1 LKNTANLKNR
11 LVKKTQDVSE
21 LLNSVMIDATPL
33 NHAGKNV
40 LKELNAPTLPTT
52 FNALFSITASML
64 PKSRETLLLPSK
76 LTLNSASRKNAPMNG
91 PVARKT
97 LSAFLLSRNV
107 RKNVE
112 PNSPAGNYASPKK
125 ETHLLPTLP
134 SVLPNNTAL
143 ENLLNS
149 RMSLP
154 SWVPNSVSETTVQ
167 EKLRLVEKIK
177 AAFELFKLVRNS
189 AMMTRLAGL
198 TALLKRVTL
207 LLKLSGN
214 AFLTTT
220 ASIRLKLLLLL

>member
-1 LKNTANLKNR
+1 MPSKILKIVLKNTASLKNR
-11 LVKKTQDVSE
+11 LVKKIPDVSE

-143 ENLLNS
+143 ENLLRLIMSKSSFLDQFSTLSSTAWKDPASLLNS
-149 RMSLP
+149 T
-154 SWVPNSVSETTVQ
+154 VSTTSTAP
-167 EKLRLVEKIK
+167 RLSI
-177 AAFELFKLVRNS
+177 
-189 AMMTRLAGL
+189 
-198 TALLKRVTL
+198 
-207 LLKLSGN
+207 N
-214 AFLTTT
+214 A
-220 ASIRLKLLLLL
+220 